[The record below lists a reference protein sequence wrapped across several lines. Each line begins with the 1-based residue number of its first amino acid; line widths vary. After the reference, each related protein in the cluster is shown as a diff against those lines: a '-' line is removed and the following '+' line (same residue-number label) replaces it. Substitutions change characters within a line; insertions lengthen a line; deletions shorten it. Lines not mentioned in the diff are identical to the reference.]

1 MFEYVE
7 FPILPIV
14 KTHLIINCVL
24 AFITLTIISLRLFA
38 RFLTGAG
45 LWWDDYLILFA
56 VPQGMAMVIIQG
68 MWAPMGVGYPM
79 AQTLPNLEHIL
90 KMLVSYELIYATG
103 ISTIKLSVLV
113 FYLRVFVNKTMRTAT
128 KGVII
133 FVCLWSVGN
142 ILQVFLIC
150 RPFAAIYTLELM
162 PTAKCGDQV
171 GSFIA
176 IGAFNIITD
185 VMILT
190 LPIPTVW
197 TLKTT
202 RGKKI
207 ALTAVFLVGLLVSVV
222 AMIRIITLTRLDLVN
237 LTESMIWAD
246 FWSATE
252 PNLGIFCVSLPMLG
266 TLWTRYFS
274 RKSPSKLDPYHSS
287 ENGTHGTRG
296 TASNNGFSKLRNAKN
311 NRTDPGVDTIICME
325 DLYAPNKEVCH
336 KTDVA
341 AVAAPVTPD
350 GGDGG
355 MMGGAPMNRANS
367 SEEALTGRQQGGEDP
382 YYQRQQQQSEG
393 IRVQTKWTI
402 SVD

>member
-7 FPILPIV
+7 FPVLDIV

-24 AFITLTIISLRLFA
+24 GFITLVIIGLRMFA

-56 VPQGMAMVIIQG
+56 VPQGMAMVVIQG
-68 MWAPMGVGYPM
+68 MWAPMGIGYPM
-79 AQTLPNLEHIL
+79 AQAAPNIEHIL
-90 KMLVSYELIYATG
+90 KMLVSYELIYATS

-113 FYLRVFVNKTMRTAT
+113 FYLRVFVNKAMRMAT
-128 KGVII
+128 KGAII

-150 RPFAAIYTLELM
+150 RPFAAVYTLELM
-162 PTAKCGDQV
+162 PTAQCGNQV

-185 VMILT
+185 VVILT

-197 TLKTT
+197 SLKTSK
-202 RGKKI
+202 GNKI
-207 ALTAVFLVGLLVSVV
+207 GLTVVFLVGLLVV
-222 AMIRIITLTRLDLVN
+222 AMIRIVTLTQLDLVN

-252 PNLGIFCVSLPMLG
+252 PNLGILCVSLPMLG
-266 TLWTRYFS
+266 NLWTRYFS

-287 ENGTHGTRG
+287 ENGTNGT
-296 TASNNGFSKLRNAKN
+296 NGFSKLRN
-311 NRTDPGVDTIICME
+311 RSDPGTDTMIVME
-325 DLYAPNKEVCH
+325 DLYAPNKEVYH

-341 AVAAPVTPD
+341 VATPD
-350 GGDGG
+350 GDRTQT
-355 MMGGAPMNRANS
+355 PLRANS
-367 SEEALTGRQQGGEDP
+367 SEEALTMQVGDQNYPRQPD
-382 YYQRQQQQSEG
+382 G